1 MKQRLE
7 VLADSDGDDCC
18 APPLEPPLSEAQ
30 AATLTRGFAA
40 LSDPA
45 RLRLFSLIASQPGQ
59 VCACSLVEPVGRSQP
74 TVSHHLKVLYE
85 AGLVD
90 KERRGSWIWY
100 WAVPGRIDELV
111 ATLGLTAQSQAPG
124 R

>member
-1 MKQRLE
+1 MKHELGVIQDPE
-7 VLADSDGDDCC
+7 GDDCC
-18 APPLEPPLSEAQ
+18 PAPLEPPLSEAQ
-30 AATLTRGFAA
+30 AAALTRGFAA

-111 ATLGLTAQSQAPG
+111 AALGLPVHAGSSRP
-124 R
+124 

>member
-1 MKQRLE
+1 MSKRELG
-7 VLADSDGDDCC
+7 VLPESDQGCY
-18 APPLEPPLSEAQ
+18 PYPLPSPLDEQQ
-30 AATLTRGFAA
+30 AADLASGFAA
-40 LSDPA
+40 LADPA
-45 RLRLFSLIASQPGQ
+45 RLRLFTLIASQPGR

-100 WAVPGRIDELV
+100 WAVPGQVDELMS
-111 ATLGLTAQSQAPG
+111 ALGLPAEAPASG

>member
-1 MKQRLE
+1 VKKDLNLLPAGE
-7 VLADSDGDDCC
+7 GECC
-18 APPLEPPLSEAQ
+18 PDPLDHPLSEAE
-30 AATLTRGFAA
+30 AAEKARGFAA
-40 LSDPA
+40 LADPA
-45 RLRLFSLIASQPGQ
+45 RLRLFSMIASQPGQ

-90 KERRGSWIWY
+90 RERRGSWIWY
-100 WAVPGRIDELV
+100 WAVPGKVGELV
-111 ATLGLTAQSQAPG
+111 SALGLPDRVSPG